1 MGLLD
6 RLKTGWNAFIGRDP
20 TKYLT
25 YDAGYSMR
33 PDRMRFSRGN
43 ERTIVTSIY
52 NRISLD
58 ASAIKI
64 RHVRLDKTDRFIEY
78 IHSGLDNCLTLE
90 ANMDQTGRAFLQD
103 VVQSMLDEG
112 CVAIVPTDTSVNP
125 NVSSFDVTELRTGK
139 IVTWYPDKVKVSVY
153 NERLGKREEL
163 LLPKKLV
170 GIIENPLYAV
180 INEPNSTMQRLIR
193 KLSLL
198 DNIDEQYGS
207 RKLNMI
213 LQFPYVIR
221 TEAQKRRAESRR
233 KMIEEQLAG
242 SEYGIAYTDGTE
254 KIMQLG
260 RPLEN
265 NLMDQIKYLTETLYG
280 QLGITPE
287 ILNGSANEQVM
298 LNYYDRTIE
307 PIVAAIVDELKRK
320 FLTPTART
328 QRQSIMYFRD
338 PFKLVP
344 VANLADIADKF
355 TRNEIMTSNEFRQVL
370 GMKPSDDPKAD
381 QLVNS
386 NMPIGDTGVGMQPGM
401 EGGEE
406 YSDEEYADEGYE
418 EGEEYEEGA
427 GEGIEPAPPGKFDIS
442 KIKLP
447 GL

>member
-20 TKYLT
+20 TKYLS
-25 YDAGYSMR
+25 YNAGYSMR
-33 PDRMRFSRGN
+33 PDRMRFTRGN

-58 ASAIKI
+58 AAAIRI
-64 RHVRLDKTDRFIEY
+64 RHVRLDETGRFIKY
-78 IHSGLDNCLTLE
+78 INSGLDNCLTLE
-90 ANMDQTGRAFLQD
+90 ANIDQTGRAFLQD

-112 CVAIVPTDTSVNP
+112 CVAIVPTDTSVDP
-125 NVSSFDVTELRTGK
+125 ETASYDVEELRTGK

-153 NERLGKREEL
+153 NEREGKREEL
-163 LLPKKLV
+163 LLPKKMV
-170 GIIENPLYAV
+170 GIVENPLYAV

-198 DNIDEQYGS
+198 DAIDEESGS
-207 RKLNMI
+207 GKLNMI

-233 KMIEEQLAG
+233 QMIEDQLAA
-242 SEYGIAYTDGTE
+242 SKFGIAYTDGTE
-254 KIMQLG
+254 KVMQLG

-328 QRQSIMYFRD
+328 QKQSIMYFRD

-344 VANLADIADKF
+344 VANLADTADKF

-381 QLVNS
+381 ALVNS
-386 NMPIGDTGVGMQPGM
+386 NMPVGDTGVAGMQQSFEQQGSMP
-401 EGGEE
+401 EQE
-406 YSDEEYADEGYE
+406 SEGYDE
-418 EGEEYEEGA
+418 AGYDENYEE
-427 GEGIEPAPPGKFDIS
+427 EEVEPAPPGKFDIT
-442 KIKLP
+442 KIKIP

>member
-1 MGLLD
+1 MGLLN
-6 RLKTGWNAFIGRDP
+6 RLKSGWNAFIGRDP
-20 TKYLT
+20 TPNVNLGM
-25 YDAGYSMR
+25 GYSMR
-33 PDRMRFSRGN
+33 PDRPRFTRGN

-58 ASAIKI
+58 AAAIKI
-64 RHVRLDKTDRFIEY
+64 RHVRLDENGRFKEY
-78 IHSGLDNCLTLE
+78 KQSGLDNCLTLE
-90 ANMDQTGRAFLQD
+90 ANIDQTGRAFLQD

-112 CVAIVPTDTSVNP
+112 SVAIVPVETDIDPYTASFEITS
-125 NVSSFDVTELRTGK
+125 LRTGK
-139 IVTWYPDKVKVSVY
+139 ILTWYPDKVRVSVY
-153 NERLGKREEL
+153 NEETGKREEL
-163 LLPKKLV
+163 ILPKTLV

-180 INEPNSTMQRLIR
+180 INEPNSTMQRLIK

-198 DNIDEQYGS
+198 DAVDEDNYS

-213 LQFPYVIR
+213 VQFPFPIR
-221 TEAQKRRAESRR
+221 SQIQKKRAEDRIGA
-233 KMIEEQLAG
+233 IEDQLKN
-242 SEYGIAYTDGTE
+242 SPYGIAYSDGTE

-260 RPLEN
+260 HPLEN
-265 NLMDQIKYLTETLYG
+265 NLMEQIKYLTETLYG

-298 LNYYDRTIE
+298 LNYFDRTIE

-344 VANLADIADKF
+344 VANLADTADKF

-381 QLVNS
+381 ALVNS
-386 NMPIGDTGVGMQPGM
+386 NMPVGDTGVMGVQPD
-401 EGGEE
+401 E
-406 YSDEEYADEGYE
+406 YSQGSTPETESGYAEEV
-418 EGEEYEEGA
+418 
-427 GEGIEPAPPGKFDIS
+427 EPAPEGQFDVS
-442 KIKLP
+442 KIPIP

>member
-20 TKYLT
+20 TKHVS
-25 YDAGYSMR
+25 YDIGYSMR
-33 PDRMRFSRGN
+33 PDRMRFTRGN

-58 ASAIKI
+58 AAAIKI
-64 RHVRLDKTDRFIEY
+64 RHVRLDDTGRFIKY
-78 IHSGLDNCLTLE
+78 INSGLDNCLTLE
-90 ANMDQTGRAFLQD
+90 ANIDQTGRAFLQD

-125 NVSSFDVTELRTGK
+125 ETASYDVIRLRTGK

-153 NERLGKREEL
+153 NERLGKREEIT
-163 LLPKKLV
+163 LPKKMV
-170 GIIENPLYAV
+170 GIVENPLYAV

-198 DNIDEQYGS
+198 DAIDEESGS
-207 RKLNMI
+207 GKLNMI

-221 TEAQKRRAESRR
+221 TEAQKRRAEDRR
-233 KMIEEQLAG
+233 KMIEDQLQA
-242 SEYGIAYTDGTE
+242 SKFGIAYTDGTE
-254 KIMQLG
+254 KVMQLG

-344 VANLADIADKF
+344 VANLADTADKF

-381 QLVNS
+381 ALVNS
-386 NMPIGDTGVGMQPGM
+386 NMPVDDTGVAGVQPGFNQQ
-401 EGGEE
+401 GGMSEQESEDYDENEE
-406 YSDEEYADEGYE
+406 EEEL
-418 EGEEYEEGA
+418 
-427 GEGIEPAPPGKFDIS
+427 EPAPPGKFDIS
-442 KIKLP
+442 KIPIP

>member
-1 MGLLD
+1 MGLLN

-20 TKYLT
+20 TKHT
-25 YDAGYSMR
+25 SYDIGYSMR
-33 PDRMRFSRGN
+33 PDRMRFTRGN

-58 ASAIKI
+58 AAAIKI
-64 RHVRLDKTDRFIEY
+64 RHVRLDDTGRFIKY
-78 IHSGLDNCLTLE
+78 INSGLDNCLTLE
-90 ANMDQTGRAFLQD
+90 ANIDQTGRAFLQD

-112 CVAIVPTDTSVNP
+112 CVAIVPTDTSVDP
-125 NVSSFDVTELRTGK
+125 ETASYDVTRLRTGK

-153 NERLGKREEL
+153 NERAGKREEII
-163 LLPKKLV
+163 LPKKMV
-170 GIIENPLYAV
+170 GIVENPLYAV

-198 DNIDEQYGS
+198 DAIDEESGS
-207 RKLNMI
+207 GKLNMI
-213 LQFPYVIR
+213 LQFPYVIK

-233 KMIEEQLAG
+233 KTIEDQLQ
-242 SEYGIAYTDGTE
+242 SSKFGIAYTDGTE
-254 KIMQLG
+254 KVMQLG

-344 VANLADIADKF
+344 VANLADTADKF

-381 QLVNS
+381 ALVNS
-386 NMPIGDTGVGMQPGM
+386 NMPVGDTGVAGVQPGFNQQ
-401 EGGEE
+401 GGMPEQELEDYDENEE
-406 YSDEEYADEGYE
+406 EKEL
-418 EGEEYEEGA
+418 
-427 GEGIEPAPPGKFDIS
+427 EPAPPGKFDIS
-442 KIKLP
+442 KIPIP

>member
-1 MGLLD
+1 
-6 RLKTGWNAFIGRDP
+6 
-20 TKYLT
+20 
-25 YDAGYSMR
+25 
-33 PDRMRFSRGN
+33 MRFTRGN

-58 ASAIKI
+58 AAAIKI
-64 RHVRLDKTDRFIEY
+64 RHVRLDDTGRFIKY
-78 IHSGLDNCLTLE
+78 INSGLDNCLTLE
-90 ANMDQTGRAFLQD
+90 ANIDQTGRAFLQD

-125 NVSSFDVTELRTGK
+125 ETASYDVIRLRTGK

-153 NERLGKREEL
+153 NERLGKREEIT
-163 LLPKKLV
+163 LPKKMV
-170 GIIENPLYAV
+170 GIVENPLYAV

-198 DNIDEQYGS
+198 DAIDEESGS
-207 RKLNMI
+207 GKLNMI

-221 TEAQKRRAESRR
+221 TEAQKRRAEDRR
-233 KMIEEQLAG
+233 KMIEDQLQA
-242 SEYGIAYTDGTE
+242 SKFGIAYTDGTE
-254 KIMQLG
+254 KVMQLG

-344 VANLADIADKF
+344 VANLADTADKF

-381 QLVNS
+381 ALVNS
-386 NMPIGDTGVGMQPGM
+386 NMPVDDTGVAGVQPGFNQQ
-401 EGGEE
+401 GGMSEQESEDYDENEE
-406 YSDEEYADEGYE
+406 EEEL
-418 EGEEYEEGA
+418 
-427 GEGIEPAPPGKFDIS
+427 EPAPPGKFDIS
-442 KIKLP
+442 KIPIP